1 MAPLFSKAPTSKCLL
16 AKGIVDSTGKD
27 QLFLK
32 NDQDGNVSIVIMSEE
47 TTTFK
52 FPIQLKTLLDR
63 FNSDLKL
70 IQNISKTVRSG
81 ECGFFYKNLT
91 NVKFYLTTENGC
103 VTFMIMEKDKSASFT
118 FNPEDFSV
126 LTSFN
131 EDLIKV
137 IAYSQNQCNSTTH
150 V

>member
-1 MAPLFSKAPTSKCLL
+1 MAPLFNKATTSKCLI
-16 AKGIVDSTGKD
+16 AKGIVDASGT

-32 NDQDGNVSIVIMSEE
+32 NDQEGNVSIMIISED
-47 TTTFK
+47 TATFK
-52 FPIQLKTLLDR
+52 FPIHLKTLLDQ

-70 IQNISKTVRSG
+70 IKNISKTVRTG

-91 NVKFYLTTENGC
+91 NVKLYLTSENGC
-103 VTFMIMEKDKSASFT
+103 VTFLIVEPEKSASFT

-131 EDLIKV
+131 EDLVKV
-137 IAYSQNQCNSTTH
+137 MAYNQNQSNSTKQ